1 MRRAPAFVAAGARA
15 DEREAER
22 VFDIAFPSPFE
33 ETSARDEWCERNE
46 FVLWGDELL
55 FIITA
60 RGFIAGTLQL
70 HVKLLDV
77 RARTRAEVLDSLR
90 PLVGLPDVCDSS

>member
-1 MRRAPAFVAAGARA
+1 MRRAPAFIVLGTRA
-15 DEREAER
+15 DDREAER
-22 VFDIAFPSPFE
+22 VFDVAFPTPFE
-33 ETSARDEWCERNE
+33 ETPARGEWCDRNE

-77 RARTRAEVLDSLR
+77 RTRTRAEVLDSLR
-90 PLVGLPDVCDSS
+90 PLVGLPDVCDTP